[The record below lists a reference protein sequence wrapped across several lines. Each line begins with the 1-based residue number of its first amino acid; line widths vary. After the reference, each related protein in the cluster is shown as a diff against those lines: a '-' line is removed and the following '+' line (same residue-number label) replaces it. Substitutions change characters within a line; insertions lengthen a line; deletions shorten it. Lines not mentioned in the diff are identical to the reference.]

1 MSIAQL
7 MMALVRVRVLE
18 PREATVEGL
27 KFVDVVDKEVA
38 MFAEE
43 VSGCLFVATM
53 HNIQTRV
60 ETMDA
65 CVEVH
70 VDVEAEAGVRRSMP
84 HPRLQPKPKP
94 KPKPKHQPQLR

>member
-7 MMALVRVRVLE
+7 MMALVRVLE

-27 KFVDVVDKEVA
+27 KFVDAVDKEVA

-53 HNIQTRV
+53 RNIQTRA

-70 VDVEAEAGVRRSMP
+70 VEAEADVRRSMP
-84 HPRLQPKPKP
+84 QPRLQP

>member
-7 MMALVRVRVLE
+7 RRVRVLE
-18 PREATVEGL
+18 LREANVKGL
-27 KFVDVVDKEVA
+27 KFADVVDKEVA

-70 VDVEAEAGVRRSMP
+70 VEAEAGVRRSMP
-84 HPRLQPKPKP
+84 QSQPRLQPKHQP
-94 KPKPKHQPQLR
+94 QPQLR

>member
-7 MMALVRVRVLE
+7 MMALALARVLE

-27 KFVDVVDKEVA
+27 KFADVVDKEVA

-70 VDVEAEAGVRRSMP
+70 VEAEAGVRRSMP

-94 KPKPKHQPQLR
+94 KPKHQLR

>member
-7 MMALVRVRVLE
+7 MMALVLVLVLVRVLE

-27 KFVDVVDKEVA
+27 KFVDAVDKEVA

-53 HNIQTRV
+53 RNIQTRA

-70 VDVEAEAGVRRSMP
+70 AEADVRRSMP
-84 HPRLQPKPKP
+84 QPRLQPKP

>member
-7 MMALVRVRVLE
+7 MMAPARVLAL
-18 PREATVEGL
+18 REASVEGL

-53 HNIQTRV
+53 HNIQTRA

-65 CVEVH
+65 GVEVH
-70 VDVEAEAGVRRSMP
+70 AEAEAGVHKSMP
-84 HPRLQPKPKP
+84 QPQPQPRLQ
-94 KPKPKHQPQLR
+94 LR

>member
-7 MMALVRVRVLE
+7 MMALVRVLE

-27 KFVDVVDKEVA
+27 KFVDAVDKEVA

-53 HNIQTRV
+53 RNIQTRA

-65 CVEVH
+65 GVVVH
-70 VDVEAEAGVRRSMP
+70 AEAEAGVRRSMP
-84 HPRLQPKPKP
+84 QPRLQP